1 MNTVEEQLRAAGRAV
16 TEQVTII
23 PELSLA
29 PAPARRRAPRA
40 RFGRRWATWGAPLA
54 AMAAIVAVA
63 VSLAAVRGTETEGAA
78 RPGGNA
84 APPSAAGTPPA
95 AAQVPRYYIAASL
108 PAKAII
114 GDART
119 GKQVATITPPAGH
132 SIAGVAGAADGS
144 AFVLD
149 MPQKKP
155 GDFAAGQFFMYRPAT
170 PGGPPVRRSVLNLKP
185 SPAGEAILGV
195 ALSPDGSRLA
205 VYSMLSYEQVLRVYS
220 VATGQVANQWTMPSP
235 SQVGYGPDD
244 NSHMLTWTENGQA
257 VAFRRD
263 IGLAGGEFGVSV
275 YILDVTRPGHDLRAD
290 SRIVSVQSNDNGC
303 KSMLVTSDGKTIVCG
318 IESWG
323 GASASCPKVR
333 PGIAEYSAATGK
345 LIRFLYEYRGA
356 CTWGMVHL
364 YWADQSGTAVAA
376 GLLVGTP
383 QRQTV
388 SVTDLIG
395 ARGYTS
401 LPVRQPAAIFQMMN
415 DLAPL
420 AF

>member
-1 MNTVEEQLRAAGRAV
+1 MEPLVEKSTPPAAPPDPAGPVAALYEAHALGLLRLAVIMLGDQQAAEDVVQDAFLGLYRRWHALRSTDRAQAYV
-16 TEQVTII
+16 RSAVFNGCRSVLRQ
-23 PELSLA
+23 
-29 PAPARRRAPRA
+29 RA
-40 RFGRRWATWGAPLA
+40 RHRQFVLAGPDSESVEAGVLLSEEHEAVLA
-54 AMAAIVAVA
+54 ALRRLPDRQREAVA
-63 VSLAAVRGTETEGAA
+63 LRYCLDMPPGEVATAMGISLVAVRGTETEGAA

-114 GDART
+114 GDVRT

-220 VATGQVANQWTMPSP
+220 VATGRVANQWTMPSP
-235 SQVGYGPDD
+235 SHVGYGPDD

-263 IGLAGGEFGVSV
+263 INLAGGEFGVSDR
-275 YILDVTRPGHDLRAD
+275 L
-290 SRIVSVQSNDNGC
+290 SV
-303 KSMLVTSDGKTIVCG
+303 L
-318 IESWG
+318 
-323 GASASCPKVR
+323 
-333 PGIAEYSAATGK
+333 TG
-345 LIRFLYEYRGA
+345 
-356 CTWGMVHL
+356 
-364 YWADQSGTAVAA
+364 
-376 GLLVGTP
+376 
-383 QRQTV
+383 
-388 SVTDLIG
+388 
-395 ARGYTS
+395 
-401 LPVRQPAAIFQMMN
+401 
-415 DLAPL
+415 
-420 AF
+420 